1 MALRCLAST
10 ILANQLLMLG
20 SCFAT
25 RIRVR
30 GRKLF
35 SSNHPSSSSGASPTS
50 PPPPPRLLNPEEAPQ
65 SSNASSAPEMLL
77 RFDFQGRLT
86 PAADALRAPS
96 GGFNLPNPFDSL
108 CGPQQLNC
116 R

>member
-35 SSNHPSSSSGASPTS
+35 SSNPPPSSSGASPTS
-50 PPPPPRLLNPEEAPQ
+50 PPLPL
-65 SSNASSAPEMLL
+65 ASSIQKKRLRAAMLALPPEMLL